1 MADGPSSPRDR
12 LLEAILAH
20 VAEHGTHELTL
31 RGLAADVGT
40 SHRMLSYHFGSRD
53 GVLVAITRAVEA
65 RQREHLAH
73 LVTAS
78 GGDLVDVMREMHRQ
92 LTDPSLWPQERL
104 FFGLYARALQ
114 GHPDAAPL
122 LDGVVDGWLAPLSAL
137 FERAGFSPDEALA
150 EGRLALAVA
159 RGLLLDLL
167 ATGDREGIDRAME
180 RFVARYADTGP
191 PAAGDPGRR
200 RDAER

>member
-1 MADGPSSPRDR
+1 
-12 LLEAILAH
+12 
-20 VAEHGTHELTL
+20 
-31 RGLAADVGT
+31 
-40 SHRMLSYHFGSRD
+40 MLSYHFGSRD
-53 GVLVAITRAVEA
+53 GVLVAITRAVES

-73 LVTAS
+73 LIAAS
-78 GGDLVDVMREMHRQ
+78 SGDLVDVMRQMHRQ

-104 FFGLYARALQ
+104 LFGLYARALQ

-122 LDGVVDGWLAPLSAL
+122 LEGVVDAWLAPLSAL

-180 RFVARYADTGP
+180 RFVARYADTRP
-191 PAAGDPGRR
+191 PAAADASRR
-200 RDAER
+200 RDPEH